1 MINLKAKGQFQEIIK
16 KYLDENASEV
26 LTEKINSGDKTL
38 SGCENYIKKEARKQS
53 TGGCACIEDA
63 VVYGWAIHYFEEDE
77 IKEKAKAAVKA
88 EVKTPET
95 TQKEQPK
102 SEIKKEQKAADEKKA
117 AAPKDELKTEQ
128 MSIFDF
134 LGE

>member
-1 MINLKAKGQFQEIIK
+1 MTNLQTNNKFQEIIK

-26 LTEKINSGDKTL
+26 LTEKINSGSKTL
-38 SGCENYIKKEARKQS
+38 ADCEAYIKKEAQKQAK
-53 TGGCACIEDA
+53 GGCACIEDS
-63 VVYGWAIHYFEEDE
+63 VVYGWAIHFFEEDSVE
-77 IKEKAKAAVKA
+77 TPEDAPEA
-88 EVKTPET
+88 EVATSE
-95 TQKEQPK
+95 PK
-102 SEIKKEQKAADEKKA
+102 RTSEIRKEQKKAEKA

>member
-1 MINLKAKGQFQEIIK
+1 MINLESKNHFQTIIK

-26 LTEKINSGDKTL
+26 LTEKINTGKKTL
-38 SGCENYIKKEARKQS
+38 GECEQYIKKEAKKKA
-53 TGGCACIEDA
+53 TGNCACIEDA
-63 VVYGWAIHYFEEDE
+63 VVYGWAIHFFEEDSVE
-77 IKEKAKAAVKA
+77 APEDAPEA
-88 EVKTPET
+88 EVATSE
-95 TQKEQPK
+95 PK
-102 SEIKKEQKAADEKKA
+102 RTSEIRKEQKKVEKA

>member
-1 MINLKAKGQFQEIIK
+1 MINLEAKGQFQEIIK

-38 SGCENYIKKEARKQS
+38 SGCENYIKEEARKQS

-88 EVKTPET
+88 EVKTPKI
-95 TQKEQPK
+95 TQKAAVTTEPK
-102 SEIKKEQKAADEKKA
+102 RTSEIKREQKA

>member
-1 MINLKAKGQFQEIIK
+1 MINLEAKGQFQKIIK

-38 SGCENYIKKEARKQS
+38 SGCENYIKEEARKKS
-53 TGGCACIEDA
+53 TDGCACIEDA
-63 VVYGWAIHYFEEDE
+63 VVYGWAIHFFEEDSVE
-77 IKEKAKAAVKA
+77 APEDAPEA
-88 EVKTPET
+88 EVATSE
-95 TQKEQPK
+95 PK
-102 SEIKKEQKAADEKKA
+102 RTSEIRKEQKEKA

>member
-1 MINLKAKGQFQEIIK
+1 MINLESKNHFQTIIK

-26 LTEKINSGDKTL
+26 LTEKINTGKKTL
-38 SGCENYIKKEARKQS
+38 GECEQYIKKEAKKKA

-63 VVYGWAIHYFEEDE
+63 VVYGWAIHFFEEDSVEAPDDAPEAEVATSEPKRTSE
-77 IKEKAKAAVKA
+77 IRKEQKEKAA
-88 EVKTPET
+88 EP
-95 TQKEQPK
+95 
-102 SEIKKEQKAADEKKA
+102 
-117 AAPKDELKTEQ
+117 LKTDQ